1 MKLQAEQIDE
11 TVFCSAKPTYFM
23 LLAGPSFFI
32 FTLLSKP
39 VFSGMNR
46 GSWLIL
52 GLTLWMAAWW
62 ISEAA
67 PIPATSLLPIVIV
80 PLSGLD
86 SISQACAPY
95 AHELIFL
102 FLGGFLLSIAMEHW
116 NLHQRIALLTML
128 AVGGKPSRQIGA
140 IMLVTAFLSMWMSNT
155 ATAVMMLPI
164 GLSIITGRQHDS
176 GQSDDFARALMLA
189 IAYAAS
195 IGGIATLI
203 GTPPN
208 ALLAAYLH
216 STYGITVSFSKWLLF
231 GLPLA
236 AVMLLLCWFW
246 LTRML
251 YRVNRGPELAGR
263 SLFQE
268 KLCQLGKTRNGER
281 MVLLVFCLA
290 ASAWIL
296 RAPLARLSGLPL
308 SDSLIAV
315 FAAVLL
321 FVLPV
326 ELKSGRRIIG
336 WDDCRKLPW
345 GVLLLFGGGLS
356 LATQI
361 QKSGLAE
368 YIAAQLSSLG
378 HLNQALLILLVTT
391 VIIFLTEITSNTATA
406 AAFLPLLG
414 PIGLALQG
422 SALFLTLPAAIAA
435 SCAFMMPVATPPNA
449 IIFASG
455 RVAIRDM
462 VKAGLLLN
470 LASIPLITLASLY
483 LGRLLP

>member
-1 MKLQAEQIDE
+1 
-11 TVFCSAKPTYFM
+11 M
-23 LLAGPSFFI
+23 LLAGPLFFV
-32 FTLLSKP
+32 FTLVSPPL
-39 VFSGMNR
+39 FSGMNR
-46 GSWLIL
+46 ASWLVL
-52 GLTLWMAAWW
+52 GLAFWMAAWW

-67 PIPATSLLPIVIV
+67 PIPATSLLPIVVV

-86 SISQACAPY
+86 GMAQACSPY

-128 AVGGKPSRQIGA
+128 AVGGKPSRQIGG

-164 GLSIITGRQHDS
+164 GLSIIAGRHDS
-176 GQSDDFARALMLA
+176 NGQTDDFARALMLA

-236 AVMLLLCWFW
+236 SVMLLLCWIW
-246 LTRML
+246 LTRIL
-251 YRVNRGPELAGR
+251 YRVNRGSQHSSRL
-263 SLFQE
+263 LIQE
-268 KLCQLGKTRNGER
+268 QLRLLGKTRKGEK
-281 MVLLVFCLA
+281 MVLLVFSLT

-296 RAPLARLSGLPL
+296 RDPMARLSGLPL

-315 FAAVLL
+315 FAAILL

-336 WDDCRKLPW
+336 WDDCRRLPW

-356 LATQI
+356 LAVQI
-361 QKSGLAE
+361 QKSGLAD
-368 YIAAQLSSLG
+368 YIAAQVSSLG
-378 HLNQALLILLVTT
+378 HLNQVLLILLTT
-391 VIIFLTEITSNTATA
+391 SVIIFLTEITSNTATA

-414 PIGLALQG
+414 PIGLALKG
-422 SALFLTLPAAIAA
+422 SVFFLTLPAAIAA

-449 IIFASG
+449 IVFASG
-455 RVAIRDM
+455 RVSISDM
-462 VKAGLLLN
+462 VRAGLLLN
-470 LASIPLITLASLY
+470 LVGIPLISLASLT
-483 LGRLLP
+483 LGRILP

>member
-1 MKLQAEQIDE
+1 
-11 TVFCSAKPTYFM
+11 M
-23 LLAGPSFFI
+23 LSAGPLFFI
-32 FTLLSKP
+32 FTLVSPPL
-39 VFSGMNR
+39 FSGMNR
-46 GSWLIL
+46 PSWLVL
-52 GLTLWMAAWW
+52 GLAFWMAAWW

-86 SISQACAPY
+86 GIAQACAPY

-116 NLHQRIALLTML
+116 NLHQRIALLTMM
-128 AVGGKPSRQIGA
+128 AVGGKPSRQIGG

-164 GLSIITGRQHDS
+164 GLSIIAGRQDS
-176 GQSDDFARALMLA
+176 NEQADDFARALMLS

-208 ALLAAYLH
+208 ALLAAYLQN
-216 STYGITVSFSKWLLF
+216 TYGITVSFSKWLLF

-236 AVMLLLCWFW
+236 SVMLLLCWIW
-246 LTRML
+246 LTRIL
-251 YRVNRGPELAGR
+251 YRVNRG
-263 SLFQE
+263 SLHSSRLLIQE
-268 KLCQLGKTRNGER
+268 QLRLLGKTRKGEK
-281 MVLLVFCLA
+281 MVLLVFSLA

-296 RAPLARLSGLPL
+296 RDPLARLSGLPL

-315 FAAVLL
+315 FAAILL

-336 WDDCRKLPW
+336 WDDCRRLPW
-345 GVLLLFGGGLS
+345 GILLLFGGGLS
-356 LATQI
+356 LAVQI
-361 QKSGLAE
+361 QKSGLAD
-368 YIAAQLSSLG
+368 YIAAQVSSLG
-378 HLNQALLILLVTT
+378 NLNQMLLILLVTT

-414 PIGLALQG
+414 PIGLALKG
-422 SALFLTLPAAIAA
+422 SAFFLTLPAAIAA

-455 RVAIRDM
+455 RVSISDM
-462 VKAGLLLN
+462 VRAGLLLN
-470 LASIPLITLASLY
+470 LAGIPLISLASLT
-483 LGRLLP
+483 LGRILP